1 MNNEYGLA
9 EPVAELE
16 AATWRSRALAVL
28 IDGLMFIGML
38 VVPVVLVI
46 VAVVSAWD
54 EATDEYTFTGGETG
68 LLTAGILAGI
78 GVFVWAGWLF
88 GYRQGVTG
96 TTPGKRRLRIRLVNA
111 ETGEAPG
118 GAKGVGRWLV
128 PILIGGIQGAGNAI
142 QLIDYLWPLWDS
154 KNQRLIDKV
163 FRTRVMVGL
172 PIAEASAGP
181 ELPASPIS

>member
-1 MNNEYGLA
+1 MHDDYELA
-9 EPVAELE
+9 GPVAELE
-16 AATWRSRALAVL
+16 AATWRRRAAAVL
-28 IDGLMFIGML
+28 IDGLLFIGAL
-38 VVPVVLVI
+38 VVPVVLVL
-46 VAVVSAWD
+46 VAVISAWD
-54 EATDEYTFTGGETG
+54 EATDDFTFTGGETG
-68 LLTAGILAGI
+68 LLTVGILTGI

-96 TTPGKRRLRIRLVNA
+96 TTPGKRRLRIRLVSA

-128 PILIGGIQGAGNAI
+128 PILIGGIQGIGNAI
-142 QLIDYLWPLWDS
+142 QLIDYLWPVWDS

-163 FRTRVMVGL
+163 FRTRVLVGL
-172 PIAEASAGP
+172 PIAEASDGP

>member
-78 GVFVWAGWLF
+78 GVFVWAGWLV

-96 TTPGKRRLRIRLVNA
+96 TTPGKRPLRIRLVNA

-142 QLIDYLWPLWDS
+142 QLIAYLWPLWDS

-172 PIAEASAGP
+172 PIAEASDGP